1 MSLKDLNLTDIHIFE
16 GKEREKGEGIGKQRR
31 ELSSPELQ
39 LLVWI
44 ITYIRVWKA
53 LRGNHM
59 KAKEEKHSID
69 KVTLA
74 NVTEQ
79 QGLSKRGIMK
89 PSPGQVSS
97 DQNWMHPKNDGS

>member
-1 MSLKDLNLTDIHIFE
+1 
-16 GKEREKGEGIGKQRR
+16 
-31 ELSSPELQ
+31 
-39 LLVWI
+39 
-44 ITYIRVWKA
+44 
-53 LRGNHM
+53 M